1 MNRFTRVAFVIALF
15 FWVIEIIDR
24 NLASAETPND
34 FRVLYRE
41 INESVPRFYG
51 LAAYYNNVSSCVA
64 TASTLSFVEQG
75 REIVLQKGEYFVS
88 LGRKRAFVIVG
99 ESTLID
105 FGDDSISVRSTVT
118 QGAKTLSYY
127 ADRSELGSIN
137 PELARLRYSSL
148 WKPLAAIAWSIEWI
162 LATIQIFLGIDWGLA
177 ILALALVLKILLLP
191 ISMLTLISQRNV
203 AKFQSLL
210 EPKISKIKAEF
221 RGEEAHIRIM
231 DAHKELGVSPL
242 FTLKPLLSTL
252 IQIPVL
258 IAVFN
263 VLGEMPNLMGS
274 SFLWIK
280 DLSYPDSV
288 AQLPFVIPL
297 LGSSFNLLP
306 VLMTII
312 TIVSTILFRNRHAPD
327 GEVRRQKRKLYFM
340 AFAFLILFYP
350 FPASMV
356 LYWTAANALQLLQ
369 QRIFD

>member
-1 MNRFTRVAFVIALF
+1 MVNRTTRKTLPLFTAFWLICTASPYIAF
-15 FWVIEIIDR
+15 TETIK
-24 NLASAETPND
+24 SAEFSFEDLN
-34 FRVLYRE
+34 RG
-41 INESVPRFYG
+41 VPRFYG
-51 LAAYYNNVSSCVA
+51 LAAYYNNVRSYVVSNEELSLVDENEEI
-64 TASTLSFVEQG
+64 TLQE
-75 REIVLQKGEYFVS
+75 GEYFAS
-88 LGRKRAFVIVG
+88 LGRKRALVILGAGNVLTI
-99 ESTLID
+99 S
-105 FGDDSISVRSTVT
+105 DDSIQIVEETEYI
-118 QGAKTLSYY
+118 SYSKEI
-127 ADRSELGSIN
+127 SELDSID
-137 PELARLRYSSL
+137 PVLTKLRYSHL
-148 WKPLAAIAWSIEWI
+148 WKPLAVLAWSIEWI
-162 LATIQIFLGIDWGLA
+162 LVFIKNTTGLSWGLA
-177 ILALALVLKILLLP
+177 ILALALALKILLLP
-191 ISMLTLISQRNV
+191 ISLRTLRSQRKV
-203 AKFQSLL
+203 AEYQTLL
-210 EPKISKIKAEF
+210 EPKIAKIKAEF
-221 RGEEAHIRIM
+221 KGEEAHIRIM
-231 DAHKELGVSPL
+231 DAHKVLGLSPL

-263 VLGEMPNLMGS
+263 VLGEVPNLMGS

-288 AQLPFVIPL
+288 AQLPIVIPL

-327 GEVRRQKRKLYFM
+327 GEVRRQKRNLYFM